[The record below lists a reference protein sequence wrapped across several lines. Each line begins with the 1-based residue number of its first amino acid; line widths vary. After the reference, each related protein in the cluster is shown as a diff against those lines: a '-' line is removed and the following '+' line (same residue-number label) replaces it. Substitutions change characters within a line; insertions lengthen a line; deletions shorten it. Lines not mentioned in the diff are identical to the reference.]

1 MLPFLSRHIKFLKSI
16 MILSF
21 SVSRLFQPLMP
32 LMIVSYIL
40 VIFPYPYGMKIKNRG
55 VARRTCAPERWKAYL
70 PQNAHASFGNK
81 KAEQDLFS
89 PLRHRSLFSL
99 ILPLF
104 QRNPENKCIH
114 ASDQEVTSCVTEKVV
129 WNTAIFASIGAG
141 RRFRNQNQR
150 DHNSMNSAFTTD
162 PAAMP
167 AISPPFPLHFFV
179 TSPTPRTRRAL
190 PAMIHG
196 MIAGMAPMI
205 GLPVIKNDVTGVIT
219 ERIMP
224 QGIPTLN
231 TAKIRH
237 ALMTGPVI

>member
-1 MLPFLSRHIKFLKSI
+1 

-32 LMIVSYIL
+32 LMIVSYTL
-40 VIFPYPYGMKIKNRG
+40 VIFPYPYGMKRSRTRCALAAHLRRLSGMQSIIYLTARCASRGAFLCNRNEISYYTKRG
-55 VARRTCAPERWKAYL
+55 SRI
-70 PQNAHASFGNK
+70 
-81 KAEQDLFS
+81 FS
-89 PLRHRSLFSL
+89 PAPPSESLFP

-114 ASDQEVTSCVTEKVV
+114 ASDQGSRKLRHGKVV

-141 RRFRNQNQR
+141 RRFGIRI
-150 DHNSMNSAFTTD
+150 SEITIPMNSAFTTD

-167 AISPPFPLHFFV
+167 AISPPFPFAFFV
-179 TSPTPRTRRAL
+179 TSPTPKTRRAL

-224 QGIPTLN
+224 QGIPHT
-231 TAKIRH
+231 
-237 ALMTGPVI
+237 